1 MTHLASL
8 PVLIWLVVVDLRTHR
23 LPDIGTLPLLGG
35 SFVVS
40 AVVHGV
46 SSDSHSRAVVAAA
59 LEVAQ
64 KRDSGRSDDR
74 PTLADVQVL
83 VRDHVAKAAAIDQRV
98 QHLERY
104 LLGAGHQLVP
114 ASFASQHD
122 ADFPI
127 LSTKLVQN

>member
-1 MTHLASL
+1 MVFCRLARLMLRARLSEKIQRWIEVVKQVTIHPAARR
-8 PVLIWLVVVDLRTHR
+8 PVVR
-23 LPDIGTLPLLGG
+23 LPD
-35 SFVVS
+35 
-40 AVVHGV
+40 
-46 SSDSHSRAVVAAA
+46 AVVAAA

-64 KRDSGRSDDR
+64 KRDRGRSDDR